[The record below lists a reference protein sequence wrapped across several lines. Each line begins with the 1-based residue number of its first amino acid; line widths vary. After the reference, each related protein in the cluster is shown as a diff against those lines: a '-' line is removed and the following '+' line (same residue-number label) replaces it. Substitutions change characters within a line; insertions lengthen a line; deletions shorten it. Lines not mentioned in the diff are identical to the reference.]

1 MVNSEGFSIKYNRI
15 LKQLENSGISN
26 GVWIDAGCGK
36 GTYTLPL
43 SKLAS
48 RVIAI
53 DKESYN
59 ISHLKA
65 HLPSITNIE
74 VLEKDFNQEPLFNEL
89 VDGILFGFS
98 LHYEPTSSNALQ
110 NAFRQLRTKGKII
123 VFEYIREEPLPWVPF
138 PVPKIQLIEL
148 LKNVGFRKIE
158 TISQDSRFYVIRGI
172 KP

>member
-1 MVNSEGFSIKYNRI
+1 MVNSEGFSIKNNKI
-15 LKQLENSGISN
+15 FTQLEKCGISN
-26 GVWIDAGCGK
+26 GVWIDAGCGR
-36 GTYTLPL
+36 GTYTFPL
-43 SKLAS
+43 SELAH

-53 DKESYN
+53 DKNSYN

-65 HLPSITNIE
+65 HLPSKTNIE

-98 LHYEPTSSNALQ
+98 LHYESTLSNALQ
-110 NAFRQLRTKGKII
+110 NAFRQLKTNGKII

-138 PVPKIQLIEL
+138 PVPKIQLIKL
-148 LKNVGFRKIE
+148 LENVGFREIE
-158 TISQDSRFYVIRGI
+158 TIIQDFRFYVIRGI